1 MAGLLKKKDDN
12 TINKYYS
19 AVNNSEN
26 NTEPNTSETT
36 NNSSNQQSNYYDLAR
51 KQEFTTL
58 LDKEIQL
65 ENAKANALKYT
76 NNQLA
81 NAGLNTQ
88 GYGSSANTGIYNQYL
103 NALTSAKNTYDT
115 NVNNINLQEQE
126 AGNDRFESI
135 TTMLTQASTLE
146 QMNNLLQDYGYGTVD
161 SEGNFN
167 FNEKP
172 EGISDDDW
180 YQIKYYYNLQKN
192 NIGAIDN
199 VTTGAAWDGTDN
211 FYYYDSKGSF
221 TGSTDTFSEQ
231 ANTLK
236 ARINS
241 GIMRP
246 GTYIVLVNPSGNR
259 AYLYYGK
266 DGSIKYVSSAIY
278 EKNKTSNNYAVIGSE

>member
-36 NNSSNQQSNYYDLAR
+36 NNSSSQQSNYYDLAR

-172 EGISDDDW
+172 EGISEDDW

-199 VTTGAAWDGTDN
+199 VTTGGAWDGTDN

-231 ANTLK
+231 ANKLK
-236 ARINS
+236 ARVNS
-241 GIMRP
+241 GIMQP
-246 GTYIVLVNPSGNR
+246 GTYVVLVNPSGNR

-278 EKNKTSNNYAVIGSE
+278 EKNKTSNNYVVIGSE